1 MSTTTR
7 GAAAA
12 SGRTRGYKLGTLR
25 FQGGAMVYAWLIRVG
40 HDVYEPKEI
49 PPVQEGFGGVY
60 VDS

>member
-12 SGRTRGYKLGTLR
+12 SGRTRGCEFGTLR
-25 FQGGAMVYAWLIRVG
+25 FEGGAMLFAWLIRVS

-49 PPVQEGFGGVY
+49 TPVQ
-60 VDS
+60 